1 MKKIIYIITGIL
13 LLTLFP
19 ACEKW
24 LDVNENPS
32 SASNTA
38 PSPDLLLRAIQ
49 TNFVDAYE
57 SGGTRA
63 SWITQN
69 VTKTNAN
76 NTNDYIQRWNA
87 QLASATW
94 AYQAWFVFCA
104 SNLQPMIDKATTEEA
119 WHYVGAAHLIHA
131 WGFML
136 MIDLY
141 GEMPYAEALGDVM
154 IPKFDDGKTIFYGCL
169 DKLETAIEYLSRSQP
184 VAATPLASGDVWNG
198 GDAQKWIKLAYGLK
212 ARWLN
217 NLSKKGDGA
226 YAAGK
231 YDIAAI
237 EEALTKAP
245 QSVNDNTVMKAI
257 NSSSSDRAGVQSS
270 LQFQNV
276 GSTTTRLTKW
286 YTDLLTNTFTGG
298 SGVLDPRA
306 ERIIPSGEF
315 YNPGTGEKEWV
326 MSQGAD
332 IINTNIRTNGNGPA
346 QFEIRATIPAAA
358 AGTTTNHPSGLLAA
372 ASTITRNASSYTNR
386 WYSTN
391 TNAARQGDSV
401 YVSCYSDRLD
411 WILNFSDNTNDRYLA
426 NRYNGILET
435 NPGFNDDVINI
446 TSTGSFYIRA
456 DAPAHLVC
464 AHEMYFIKAE
474 ALLRKGDAG
483 GALIAYKAGIRTHM
497 EAMNERLAGY
507 PQVLGKEVISGAEI
521 DAFLTSAAVAQTA
534 GELTMAKIMQQ
545 KQIAMSFTV
554 QNWNDLRRF
563 NYSVPDPQF
572 GVVYPDF
579 GRPFEFDAAAQE
591 CYPSTN
597 PNDVRYWPRRFQQC
611 THEQTYNETNWLESH
626 PEAKLR
632 SILSAPVWWDSPTD
646 DYK

>member
-1 MKKIIYIITGIL
+1 MNMKKIIYIITGIL

-19 ACEKW
+19 ACENW

-32 SASNTA
+32 SANNTA
-38 PSPDLLLRAIQ
+38 PTPELFLRAIQ

-104 SNLQPMIDKATTEEA
+104 SNLQPMVDKATAEEA
-119 WHYVGAAHLIHA
+119 WHYVGAAYLIRA

-141 GEMPYAEALGDVM
+141 GEMPYTEALGEIL

-169 DKLETAIEYLSRSQP
+169 DELETAIEYLSKTQP
-184 VAATPLASGDVWNG
+184 ASATPLASGDVWNG
-198 GDAQKWIKLAYGLK
+198 GDTQKWIKLAYGLK

-217 NLSKKGDGA
+217 NLSKKGDGL
-226 YAAGK
+226 YTDGK
-231 YDIAAI
+231 YDKDAI
-237 EEALTKAP
+237 LEALTKAP
-245 QSVNDNTVMKAI
+245 QSVSDNTVMKAI
-257 NSSSSDRAGVQSS
+257 NSSSSDRAAVQSS

-276 GSTTTRLTKW
+276 GATATRLTKW

-306 ERIIPSGEF
+306 TRIIPSGEF
-315 YNPGTGEKEWV
+315 YNPSTGQKEWV
-326 MSQGAD
+326 MSKGAD
-332 IINTNIRTNGNGPA
+332 IINTNIRTSGSGPA
-346 QFEIRATIPAAA
+346 QFEIRATKPG
-358 AGTTTNHPSGLLAA
+358 GTHVSGLQTATAA
-372 ASTITRNASSYTNR
+372 QRNDPTFTNR
-386 WYSTN
+386 WRSTN

-401 YVSCYSDRLD
+401 YISCYSDRLD
-411 WILNFSDNTNDRYLA
+411 WILAFTDNQNDRYIA
-426 NRYNGILET
+426 SRYNGILET
-435 NPGFNDDVINI
+435 NPNFNDEVINI

-464 AHEMYFIKAE
+464 YHEMCFIKAE
-474 ALLRKGDAG
+474 VLFRKGDKG
-483 GALIAYKAGIRTHM
+483 GALTAYKAGIRAHM
-497 EAMNERLAGY
+497 EAMNEKLKDY
-507 PQVLGKEVISGAEI
+507 FPQVLGKEVIPAADI
-521 DAFLTSAAVAQTA
+521 DAFLASAAVAQTV
-534 GELTMAKIMQQ
+534 GDLTMAKIMQQ
-545 KQIAMSFTV
+545 KQIALSFTV
-554 QNWNDLRRF
+554 QNWNDMRRF
-563 NYSVPDPQF
+563 NYSVPDPTY

-579 GRPFEFDAAAQE
+579 GRPYEFDAAAQE
-591 CYPSTN
+591 CYPSTD
-597 PNDVRYWPRRFQQC
+597 PNNVRYWPRRFQQC
-611 THEQTYNETNWLESH
+611 THEQTYNETNWLASH
-626 PEAKLR
+626 PEANKR
-632 SILSAPVWWDSPTD
+632 TILSAPVWWDHPTD